1 MGCLR
6 NALWFLFGG
15 AISELSWYLTG
26 CLWRITIAEIPFS
39 IQQFKLSQLALMP
52 FGTEVY

>member
-1 MGCLR
+1 MGCFR

-15 AISELSWYLTG
+15 AINELSWYLTD
-26 CLWRITIAEIPFS
+26 CLWRVTIAEIPFG